1 MEAPQETGAVS
12 EATLDLDWRLVP
24 EARPLSLSEQIAE
37 RLSQEILA
45 GTYQPGQ
52 RILEQPI
59 AERFEVSRGPVR
71 EALRLLQRDGVI
83 EILPRRG
90 AQVTLLTVK
99 EVTDI
104 FDIRGTLVG
113 LCISLAMERLEP
125 ERWDQIKDWVECL
138 GRLAREH
145 GSAEEYLAI
154 SFRLSL
160 FLGQSSGNE
169 RLYGLLRSLSRQTVR
184 YSALGLGTPARRRRS
199 ARIWRD
205 LFKAV
210 LARDAATAEAA
221 GRTLVKESRDAAI
234 RQLEAG
240 QLAGG

>member
-1 MEAPQETGAVS
+1 MEAPQETGALS

-52 RILEQPI
+52 RVLEQHI
-59 AERFEVSRGPVR
+59 AGRFEVSRGPVR

-90 AQVTLLTVK
+90 AQVTSLTVK

-113 LCISLAMERLEP
+113 LCISLAMERLEAEQWAP
-125 ERWDQIKDWVECL
+125 VKAWVERL

-169 RLYGLLRSLSRQTVR
+169 RLYELLRSLSRQTVR
-184 YSALGLGTPARRRRS
+184 YSALGLATPTRRRRS

-205 LFKAV
+205 FHKAV
-210 LARDAATAEAA
+210 LARDAVAAEAA
-221 GRTLVKESRDAAI
+221 GRILVKESRDAAI

-240 QLAGG
+240 RHAT